1 MLDKSDREGLPQARS
16 GELAYATG
24 ASSIALQHAGA
35 NEQIGGL
42 GFSPAELLYAVLRHR
57 KLILTFLLSSLVAAL
72 IYTAL
77 QPSVYQGLS
86 RMEVTPETVK
96 AVQDFQMVRESNQ
109 DRAVMTAREWL
120 ISGDVAKR
128 VGADLNLSQNEAFMG
143 QIVGRPANGIFGRF
157 FRSDTSARIA
167 KIPLVQRQAMVVS
180 QLRRML
186 TIRPVAGTNILEIQF
201 RDQTPSL
208 AASIADQYIR
218 SYIAQRMDQTAIASS
233 NARDLIQ
240 EQVGEVK
247 AKLEKAEEKLINYAR
262 DNNLRL
268 DENNNSLLQTD
279 ITATNNA
286 LHDVQKTRI
295 EQQHY
300 IVVINQ
306 GNAASLPQVLE
317 NKGIQTL
324 RDRMSDL
331 RAQYQSNLAL
341 MKPAMPEMRQLQ
353 ARIQETQQEL
363 QRALQIATDT
373 IKLTFTET
381 LAREK
386 ALKGRLDELETQR
399 TNLMSNSVT
408 YTILKRDADSLR
420 SQYQNLL
427 NKLNEVG
434 VTADMRMPVAA
445 VVERAL
451 PPGSPVS
458 PRLWFN
464 LAVAAVIAL
473 MLATATVYVI
483 ELLSNSFSQPDQV
496 EATLHAPLLGVIPAI
511 DPAQLREAASDVK
524 SSLSEAYRSLR
535 TSIQFSGPEGAPTVL
550 SVTSTEPSEGKTTTS
565 WRLAHEF
572 AGLGLRVLV
581 IDADMRKP
589 SMHRYFGT
597 GHAAGLSNLLTTS
610 GLTEELGRVVHKT
623 SEPNLF
629 FISSGP
635 MPPNP
640 ADLLSSARM
649 GLIIDTCRDAF
660 DITIIDCPPVI
671 GLADAPLLGRIT
683 DATLLVVSS
692 RNVSRK
698 AAANAARRL
707 RSTGSVLVGA
717 VLNKFS
723 VDRFDYN
730 YEYRYVYYNSYYNY
744 GDQQPA
750 NEGQSDADNN
760 SPEKDDSNLGRWT
773 NRARGAFVDLVSRY
787 QQNSRNG

>member
-1 MLDKSDREGLPQARS
+1 MLDRSGRDSLPQARS
-16 GELAYATG
+16 GEVAYTPGTGGLAPL
-24 ASSIALQHAGA
+24 SSGPAEAL
-35 NEQIGGL
+35 GGL

-57 KLILTFLLSSLVAAL
+57 KLILTVLLSSLVAAL

-77 QPSVYQGLS
+77 QPSIYQGLS
-86 RMEVTPETVK
+86 RMEVMPETVK
-96 AVQDFQMVRESNQ
+96 AVQDYQMVRESNQ

-128 VGADLNLSQNEAFMG
+128 VGADLNLSQNDAFMG
-143 QIVGRPANGIFGRF
+143 QIVGRPANGVFGRF
-157 FRSDTSARIA
+157 FRTDTSSRVARLSLP
-167 KIPLVQRQAMVVS
+167 KRQELVVAR
-180 QLRRML
+180 LRSML
-186 TIRPVAGTNILEIQF
+186 TIRPIPGTNILEIQF
-201 RDQTPSL
+201 RDQTPAL

-218 SYIAQRMDQTAIASS
+218 SYIAQRMDQTATASS
-233 NARDLIQ
+233 GARDLIQ

-247 AKLEKAEEKLINYAR
+247 LKLEKAEEKLINYAR

-279 ITATNNA
+279 ITATNNS
-286 LHDVQKTRI
+286 LHEVEKHRI

-306 GNAASLPQVLE
+306 GNAAALPQVLE
-317 NKGIQTL
+317 NKGIQAL

-353 ARIQETQQEL
+353 ARIQETQQEM
-363 QRALQIATDT
+363 QKALQIATDT
-373 IKLTFTET
+373 IKLTFSET

-386 ALKGRLDELETQR
+386 ALRTRLDELEAQR
-399 TNLMSNSVT
+399 TNLMSNSIN

-420 SQYQNLL
+420 GQYQNLL

-434 VTADMRMPVAA
+434 VTADMRMPVAS

-458 PRLWFN
+458 PKLWIN

-473 MLATATVYVI
+473 MLATAIVYVI

-496 EATLHAPLLGVIPAI
+496 EATLQIPVLGIIPAVE
-511 DPAQLREAASDVK
+511 PTQLREVVADAK
-524 SSLSEAYRSLR
+524 SSISEAYRSLR
-535 TSIQFSGPEGAPTVL
+535 TAIQFSGPEGAPTVL

-597 GHAAGLSNLLTTS
+597 GHAAGLSNLLTTN
-610 GLTEELGRVVHKT
+610 GLTDELGRVVHKT

-649 GLIIDTCRDAF
+649 GLIVDTCRNAF

-671 GLADAPLLGRIT
+671 GLADAPLLGRIS

-698 AAANAARRL
+698 AAANAAKRL
-707 RSTGSVLVGA
+707 KSTGSVLIGA

-744 GDQQPA
+744 GDKQPA
-750 NEGQSDADNN
+750 IEGQSDASN
-760 SPEKDDSNLGRWT
+760 SAKKDDPNIARWAD
-773 NRARGAFVDLVSRY
+773 RARRAVSDLVARY
-787 QQNSRNG
+787 QQNARNG

>member
-1 MLDKSDREGLPQARS
+1 MLDRSGREGLPQPRS
-16 GELAYATG
+16 GEIAAIAAGTG
-24 ASSIALQHAGA
+24 LTVPGSAPGEA
-35 NEQIGGL
+35 GGL

-57 KLILTFLLSSLVAAL
+57 KLIITFLLASLAAAL

-86 RMEVTPETVK
+86 RMEVMPETVK
-96 AVQDFQMVRESNQ
+96 AVQDFQMVRDNNQ

-120 ISGDVAKR
+120 VSGDVAKR
-128 VGADLNLSQNEAFMG
+128 VGGDLNLSQNEAFMA
-143 QIVGRPANGIFGRF
+143 QMVGKPANGLFARF
-157 FRSDTSARIA
+157 FRSDTGSKIARI
-167 KIPLVQRQAMVVS
+167 PLSQRQEMVVAR
-180 QLRRML
+180 LRSML
-186 TIRPVAGTNILEIQF
+186 TVRPIPGTNIVELQY
-201 RDQTPSL
+201 RDETPAL
-208 AASIADQYIR
+208 AASIADQYIK
-218 SYIAQRMDQTAIASS
+218 SYIGQRMDQTATASS
-233 NARDLIQ
+233 GARDLIQ
-240 EQVGEVK
+240 EQVAEVK
-247 AKLEKAEEKLINYAR
+247 SKLENAEAKLINYAR

-268 DENNNSLLQTD
+268 DENNNSLLQAD
-279 ITATNNA
+279 IVATNNA
-286 LHDVQKTRI
+286 LHEVEKQRI
-295 EQQHY
+295 EQQHHV
-300 IVVINQ
+300 IVINQ

-317 NKGIQTL
+317 NKGIQQL

-331 RAQYQSNLAL
+331 RAQYQSNLAV

-353 ARIQETQQEL
+353 ARMQETQQEL
-363 QRALQIATDT
+363 GRALQTATDT
-373 IKLTFTET
+373 VKLIFSET

-386 ALKGRLDELETQR
+386 ALKARLEELENQR
-399 TNLMSNSVT
+399 SNLMSNSIT

-420 SQYQNLL
+420 AQYQNLL

-434 VTADMRMPVAA
+434 VTADMRMPVASI
-445 VVERAL
+445 VERSL
-451 PPGSPVS
+451 PPKSPVS
-458 PRLWFN
+458 PRLWIN

-473 MLATATVYVI
+473 MLATATVYII

-496 EATLHAPLLGVIPAI
+496 EATLQVPLLGVVPAI
-511 DPAQLREAASDVK
+511 DPTQLREAAKDVK

-535 TSIQFSGPEGAPTVL
+535 TSIQFSGADGAPAVL
-550 SVTSTEPSEGKTTTS
+550 GVTSTEPGEGKTTTS

-597 GHAAGLSNLLTTS
+597 GHAAGLSNLLTS
-610 GLTEELGRVVHKT
+610 QGLTEELGRVVHKT
-623 SEPNLF
+623 ADPNLF

-640 ADLLSSARM
+640 ADLLTSARM
-649 GLIIDTCRDAF
+649 GMIVESCRNAF
-660 DITIIDCPPVI
+660 DVTIIDCPPVI
-671 GLADAPLLGRIT
+671 GLADAPLIGRIT

-698 AAANAARRL
+698 AAANAAKRL
-707 RSTGSVLVGA
+707 RSTGSVLIGA

-744 GDQQPA
+744 GDKQASLEDQNDGGNSEKKA
-750 NEGQSDADNN
+750 NPGSRGWAA
-760 SPEKDDSNLGRWT
+760 
-773 NRARGAFVDLVSRY
+773 RARGAVTDLVSRY
-787 QQNSRNG
+787 QQHTRNG